1 MALLEVAKRKQFF
14 KELGLGEYNA
24 TNIKK
29 LQKKYMLR
37 KSDWDGIYGQNT
49 DNLLRHLYN
58 VLKHANPKNFRPEEF
73 VCECGGKYCTG
84 YPNYMKAKQMEHLQ
98 TIRNHYNRPMIITC
112 GLRCKKQNEIV
123 KGIASSKHL
132 NGKATDFYMRG
143 VTDTLANR
151 IKAIKYIKTLK
162 NSAYC
167 YGDGI
172 DSNGGTERKEGMG
185 NALHTDTK

>member
-1 MALLEVAKRKQFF
+1 MALLELSKRKQFF

-24 TNIKK
+24 INIKK
-29 LQKKYMLR
+29 LQKTYLLR
-37 KSDWDGIYGQNT
+37 KTDWDGIYGQIT

-58 VLKHANPKNFRPEEF
+58 VKKHSKNFAPEEF
-73 VCECGGKYCTG
+73 VCECGGKYCSG

-98 TIRNHYNRPMIITC
+98 TIRSHYNRPMVITC

-132 NGKATDFYMRG
+132 NGKATDFYMKG

-151 IKAIKYIKTLK
+151 IKAIKYIRTLK
-162 NSAYC
+162 NFSYC

-172 DSNGGTERKEGMG
+172 NSNGDTDRYLDMG